1 MKLKV
6 ETTGVITGFTAIGA
20 SSDMNVTVDDNTVPI
35 DFIINFSDDGRWLYK
50 DNQIVKNPDYVAP
63 NTPQPVPTAEQQL
76 VMKQAA
82 DITQMKQM
90 IMLQAGQIAT
100 LSKGSAK

>member
-6 ETTGVITGFTAIGA
+6 ETSGVITGFTAIGA
-20 SSDMNVTVDDNTVPI
+20 SNDTNVTVDDDTVPV
-35 DFIINFSDDGRWLYK
+35 DFITNFSDDGRWLYK
-50 DNQIVKNPDYVAP
+50 DNQIVKNPDYVTPA
-63 NTPQPVPTAEQQL
+63 TPQPVPTAEQQL

-82 DITQMKQM
+82 DIVQMKQM
-90 IMLQAGQIAT
+90 IMSQASQIAI

>member
-20 SSDMNVTVDDNTVPI
+20 ASDMNVTVDDKTVPV
-35 DFIINFSDDGRWLYK
+35 DFITNFSDDGRWIYK
-50 DNQIVKNPDYVAP
+50 DNQIVKNPDYVTPA
-63 NTPQPVPTAEQQL
+63 TPQPVPTAEQQL

-82 DITQMKQM
+82 DIAQMKQM
-90 IMLQAGQIAT
+90 IMLQAGKIAT

>member
-6 ETTGVITGFTAIGA
+6 ETTGIITGFTAIGA
-20 SSDMNVTVDDNTVPI
+20 SSDMNVTVDDNTVPV
-35 DFIINFSDDGRWLYK
+35 DFITNFSDDGRWLYK
-50 DNQIVKNPDYVAP
+50 DNQIVKNPDYVVP
-63 NTPQPVPTAEQQL
+63 DTPQPVPTAEQQL
-76 VMKQAA
+76 VMKQAT

>member
-20 SSDMNVTVDDNTVPI
+20 ASDMNVTVDDDTVPV
-35 DFIINFSDDGRWLYK
+35 DFSTNFSDDGRWLYK
-50 DNQIVKNPDYVAP
+50 DNKIVKNPDYVVP
-63 NTPQPVPTAEQQL
+63 DTPKPVPTAEQQL
-76 VMKQAA
+76 VMQQAA
-82 DITQMKQM
+82 DIAQMKQM
-90 IMLQAGQIAT
+90 IMSQASQIAI

>member
-1 MKLKV
+1 MKIKV
-6 ETTGVITGFTAIGA
+6 ETSGVITGFTAIGA
-20 SSDMNVTVDDNTVPI
+20 ASDMNATVDDNTVPV
-35 DFIINFSDDGRWLYK
+35 DFITNFSDDGRWIYK
-50 DNQIVKNPDYVAP
+50 DNQIVKNPDYVTPA
-63 NTPQPVPTAEQQL
+63 TPQPVPTAEQQL

>member
-6 ETTGVITGFTAIGA
+6 ETSGVITGFTAIGA
-20 SSDMNVTVDDNTVPI
+20 ANDMNMTVDDNTVPA
-35 DFIINFSDDGRWLYK
+35 DFITKFSDDGRWLYK
-50 DNQIVKNPDYVAP
+50 DNQIVKNPDYAAP
-63 NTPQPVPTAEQQL
+63 AAPQPVPTAEQQL

-82 DITQMKQM
+82 DIAQMKQM
-90 IMLQAGQIAT
+90 IMSQASQIAI